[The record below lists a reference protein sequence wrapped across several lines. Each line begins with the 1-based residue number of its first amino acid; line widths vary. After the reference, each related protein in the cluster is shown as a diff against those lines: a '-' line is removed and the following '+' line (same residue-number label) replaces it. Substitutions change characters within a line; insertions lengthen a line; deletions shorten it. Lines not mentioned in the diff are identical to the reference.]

1 MNILEEKIELAK
13 RVLEENDLN
22 LLEQIK
28 FLFDNEEKQNVMDL
42 PLHIKSGIYD
52 SLKQAENQEFILLEN
67 VLKDAELLIK
77 K

>member
-22 LLEQIK
+22 ILEQIK
-28 FLFDNEEKQNVMDL
+28 FLFDNEEIQNVSEL
-42 PLHIKSGIYD
+42 PLHIRCGIYE
-52 SLKQAENQEFILLEN
+52 SLKQAENNEFISMDI